1 MFIKFLSQTNY
12 WSILTAALAYFL
24 LGSLWFS
31 ALFGKIWSKEIEK
44 HGVKITEADKKTI
57 PRKML
62 NTFLYNVLAAVCIAY
77 IVDVIGVFRWIVGLK
92 LGLLCGI
99 GFAFAGMGIAYT
111 WESRSVK
118 LVLIDAGYAILGM
131 ALCGAIVAAW
141 H

>member
-1 MFIKFLSQTNY
+1 MFLKFLSHTNW
-12 WSILTAALAYFL
+12 WSILAASVAYFI

-31 ALFGKIWSKEIEK
+31 ALFGKIWSREVEK
-44 HGVKITEADKKTI
+44 HGVKITDADKKAI

-62 NTFLYNVLAAVCIAY
+62 NTFIFNVVAAISIAY
-77 IVDVIGVFRWIVGLK
+77 IVDMIGVFRWIVGLK

-99 GFAFAGMGIAYT
+99 GFAFAGMGIAFT
-111 WESRSVK
+111 WESRPGK
-118 LVLIDAGYAILGM
+118 LVLIDAGYAILGI